1 MDTRLLMMQLAYLLS
16 AVLFILGLK
25 RLSHPDTARGGNQ
38 LAAIGMLVAVVATL
52 VGGEIITWQWIIG
65 GLLIG
70 AVVGGLM
77 ARLVKMTA
85 MPQMVGLFNGFGGL
99 ASGLVAAAEYLRYT
113 HGKVI
118 ESGAVVSDVP
128 LDSSVSILIGTLIGA
143 VTFSGS
149 LVAFGKLQ
157 GVVTE
162 KAVKFTGQQVLNAGL
177 FVGILALMG
186 WLIITTP
193 EAISAADPASVNLW
207 YWVLWGAAMLLG
219 ILLVI
224 PIGGADMPV
233 VVSLLNSYS
242 GLAAS
247 AAGFVLNNNVLIIS
261 GALVGASGL
270 ILTRI
275 MCKAMNRSLANVIFG
290 SFGEAAGK
298 GPVAKG
304 EKRTMADVNDVQA
317 DDVAMLL
324 AYAKQVVIVPGYGLA
339 VAQAQHKLRE
349 LCDNLE
355 SRGVNVKYVVHPVAG
370 RMPGHMNVLLAEA
383 NVPYNQLYEPEDVNP
398 DMANVDACLV
408 VGANDVVNPAARDDP
423 DSDLYG
429 MPIIEVDRSKH
440 TVVMKRSLNPGFAG
454 LDNELFYLRNTMM
467 LFGDAGDSIGRILEE
482 VKQL

>member
-1 MDTRLLMMQLAYLLS
+1 METRVLIMQLAYLVS
-16 AVLFILGLK
+16 AVLFITGLK
-25 RLSHPDTARGGNQ
+25 RLSHPDTARGGNR
-38 LAAIGMLVAVVATL
+38 LAAIGMLLAIVATL
-52 VGGEIITWQWIIG
+52 VGEQILTWQWIIG

-70 AVVGGLM
+70 TVVGGFM
-77 ARLVKMTA
+77 ARFVKMTA

-99 ASGLVAAAEYLRYT
+99 ASGLVAAAEFLRYSMGVAGT
-113 HGKVI
+113 A
-118 ESGAVVSDVP
+118 EVP
-128 LDSSVSILIGTLIGA
+128 VDASISIMLGTLIGA

-157 GVVTE
+157 GIVTE
-162 KAVKFTGQQVLNAGL
+162 KAVRYPAQQFLNAVL
-177 FVGILALMG
+177 FLGILAVMAYLVVMTPDAIVG
-186 WLIITTP
+186 SDTGTVNIIYY
-193 EAISAADPASVNLW
+193 A
-207 YWVLWGAAMLLG
+207 LWGAAMLLG
-219 ILLVI
+219 VLLVI

-247 AAGFVLNNNVLIIS
+247 AAGFVLNNNALIIS

-290 SFGEAAGK
+290 SFGQVAGK
-298 GPVAKG
+298 ELVKG

-398 DMANVDACLV
+398 DIANVDACLV
-408 VGANDVVNPAARDDP
+408 VGANDVVNPAARDEP
-423 DSDLYG
+423 ASDLYG
-429 MPIIEVDRSKH
+429 MPIIEVDRAKH

-467 LFGDAGDSIGRILEE
+467 LFGDAADSIGRILEE

>member
-1 MDTRLLMMQLAYLLS
+1 METRVLLMQLAYLLS

-25 RLSHPDTARGGNQ
+25 RLSHPDTARGGNR
-38 LAAIGMLVAVVATL
+38 LAAIGMLLAIVATL
-52 VGGEIITWQWIIG
+52 VGEQMLTWQWIVA

-70 AVVGGLM
+70 SVVGGFM

-99 ASGLVAAAEYLRYT
+99 ASGLVAAAEYLRYSMGVAGT
-113 HGKVI
+113 
-118 ESGAVVSDVP
+118 ADVP
-128 LDSSVSILIGTLIGA
+128 LDGSISIMLGTMIGA

-157 GVVTE
+157 GIVTE
-162 KAVKFTGQQVLNAGL
+162 KAVKFRGQQSLNALL
-177 FVGILALMG
+177 FLGIISVMAYLVLM
-186 WLIITTP
+186 TP
-193 EAISAADPASVNLW
+193 GAIAVSDTGTVNIV
-207 YWVLWGAAMLLG
+207 YYALWGTAMLIG
-219 ILLVI
+219 VLLVI

-247 AAGFVLNNNVLIIS
+247 AAGFVLNNNALIIS

-290 SFGEAAGK
+290 TFGETTGG

-398 DMANVDACLV
+398 DITNVDACLV
-408 VGANDVVNPAARDDP
+408 VGANDVVNPAARDEP
-423 DSDLYG
+423 ASDLYG
-429 MPIIEVDRSKH
+429 MPIIEVDRAKH

-467 LFGDAGDSIGRILEE
+467 LFGDAADSIGRILEE

>member
-1 MDTRLLMMQLAYLLS
+1 METRVLFMQLAYLLS

-25 RLSHPDTARGGNQ
+25 RLSHPDTARGGNR
-38 LAAIGMLVAVVATL
+38 LAAIGMLLAIVATL
-52 VGGEIITWQWIIG
+52 VGEQILTWQWIIA

-70 AVVGGLM
+70 TVIGGFM
-77 ARLVKMTA
+77 ARFVKMTA
-85 MPQMVGLFNGFGGL
+85 MPQMVGLFNGLGGL
-99 ASGLVAAAEYLRYT
+99 ASGLVAAAEFLRYSMGVAGT
-113 HGKVI
+113 
-118 ESGAVVSDVP
+118 ADVP
-128 LDSSVSILIGTLIGA
+128 LDGSISIMLGTLIGA

-149 LVAFGKLQ
+149 LIAFGKLQ
-157 GVVTE
+157 GIVTE
-162 KAVKFTGQQVLNAGL
+162 KAVKYPGQQVLNAIL
-177 FVGILALMG
+177 FLGILAAMAYLILM
-186 WLIITTP
+186 TP
-193 EAISAADPASVNLW
+193 EAIAATDTGTVNIV
-207 YWVLWGAAMLLG
+207 YYALWGGAMLLG
-219 ILLVI
+219 VLLVI

-290 SFGEAAGK
+290 SFGQTTGG
-298 GPVAKG
+298 GPVATG
-304 EKRTMADVNDVQA
+304 EKRTMADVNAVQA

-383 NVPYNQLYEPEDVNP
+383 NVPYNQLYEPDDVNP
-398 DMANVDACLV
+398 DITNVDACLV

-423 DSDLYG
+423 NSDLYG
-429 MPIIEVDRSKH
+429 MPIIEVDRAKH
-440 TVVMKRSLNPGFAG
+440 CVVMKRSLNPDFAG
-454 LDNELFYLRNTMM
+454 VDNELFYLRNTMM
-467 LFGDAGDSIGRILEE
+467 FFGDAADSIGRILEE

>member
-1 MDTRLLMMQLAYLLS
+1 METRVLIMQLAYLLS

-25 RLSHPDTARGGNQ
+25 RLSHPDTARGGNR
-38 LAAIGMLVAVVATL
+38 LAAIGMLLAVVATL
-52 VGGEIITWQWIIG
+52 VGEQILTWQWIVA
-65 GLLIG
+65 GLLVG
-70 AVVGGLM
+70 TVVGGFM

-99 ASGLVAAAEYLRYT
+99 ASGLVAAAEYLRYSLGVAGT
-113 HGKVI
+113 
-118 ESGAVVSDVP
+118 ADVP
-128 LDSSVSILIGTLIGA
+128 LDSSISIMAGTLIGA

-149 LVAFGKLQ
+149 LIAFGKLQ

-162 KAVKFTGQQVLNAGL
+162 KAVKFAGQQVLNALL
-177 FVGILALMG
+177 FLGILTAMAYLV
-186 WLIITTP
+186 LVTP
-193 EAISAADPASVNLW
+193 DAIAATETGTINIVYYA
-207 YWVLWGAAMLLG
+207 LWGGAMVLG
-219 ILLVI
+219 LLLVI

-275 MCKAMNRSLANVIFG
+275 MCKAMNRSLVNVIFG
-290 SFGEAAGK
+290 TFGETTAG
-298 GPVAKG
+298 GPRAKG
-304 EKRTMADVNDVQA
+304 EKRTMADVNSA
-317 DDVAMLL
+317 GPDDVAMLL
-324 AYAKQVVIVPGYGLA
+324 AYAKQVAIVPGYGLA

-355 SRGVNVKYVVHPVAG
+355 GRGVNVKYVIHPVAG

-398 DMANVDACLV
+398 DITNVDACLV
-408 VGANDVVNPAARDDP
+408 VGANDVVNPAARDEP

-429 MPIIEVDRSKH
+429 MPIIEVDRAKH
-440 TVVMKRSLNPGFAG
+440 CVVLKRSLNPGFAG

-467 LFGDAGDSIGRILEE
+467 LFGDAADSIGRILEQ
-482 VKQL
+482 VKEL

>member
-1 MDTRLLMMQLAYLLS
+1 METRVLIMQLAYLVS
-16 AVLFILGLK
+16 AVLFITGLK
-25 RLSHPDTARGGNQ
+25 RLSHPDTARGGNR
-38 LAAIGMLVAVVATL
+38 LAAIGMLLAIVATL
-52 VGGEIITWQWIIG
+52 VGEQILTWQWIIG

-70 AVVGGLM
+70 TVVGGFM
-77 ARLVKMTA
+77 ARFVKMTA

-99 ASGLVAAAEYLRYT
+99 ASGLVAAAEFLRYSMGVAGT
-113 HGKVI
+113 AKVPVD
-118 ESGAVVSDVP
+118 A
-128 LDSSVSILIGTLIGA
+128 SISIMLGTLIGA

-157 GVVTE
+157 GIVTE
-162 KAVKFTGQQVLNAGL
+162 KAVRYPAQKFLNAVL
-177 FVGILALMG
+177 FLGILAAMAYLVVMTPDAIAASDTG
-186 WLIITTP
+186 TVNIIYY
-193 EAISAADPASVNLW
+193 A
-207 YWVLWGAAMLLG
+207 LWGAAMLLG
-219 ILLVI
+219 VLLVI

-247 AAGFVLNNNVLIIS
+247 AAGFVLSNNVLIIS

-290 SFGEAAGK
+290 SFGQVAGK
-298 GPVAKG
+298 ELVKG

-398 DMANVDACLV
+398 DIANVDACLV
-408 VGANDVVNPAARDDP
+408 VGANDVVNPAARDEP
-423 DSDLYG
+423 ASDLYG
-429 MPIIEVDRSKH
+429 MPIIEVDRAKH

-467 LFGDAGDSIGRILEE
+467 LFGDAADSIGRILEE
-482 VKQL
+482 LKQL

>member
-1 MDTRLLMMQLAYLLS
+1 METRVLIMQLAYLVS
-16 AVLFILGLK
+16 AVLFITGLK
-25 RLSHPDTARGGNQ
+25 RLSHPDTARGGNR
-38 LAAIGMLVAVVATL
+38 LAAIGMLLAIVATL
-52 VGGEIITWQWIIG
+52 VGEQILTWQWIIG

-70 AVVGGLM
+70 TVVGGFM
-77 ARLVKMTA
+77 ARFVKMTA

-99 ASGLVAAAEYLRYT
+99 ASGLVAAAEYLRYSMGVAGT
-113 HGKVI
+113 
-118 ESGAVVSDVP
+118 ADVP
-128 LDSSVSILIGTLIGA
+128 VDASISIMLGTLIGA

-157 GVVTE
+157 GIVTE
-162 KAVKFTGQQVLNAGL
+162 KAVRYPAQQFLNAVL
-177 FVGILALMG
+177 FLGILAAMAYLVVMTPDAIAASDAG
-186 WLIITTP
+186 TMNIIYY
-193 EAISAADPASVNLW
+193 A
-207 YWVLWGAAMLLG
+207 LWGAAMLLG
-219 ILLVI
+219 VLLVI

-290 SFGEAAGK
+290 SFGQVAGK
-298 GPVAKG
+298 ELVKG

-398 DMANVDACLV
+398 DIANVDACLV

-423 DSDLYG
+423 ASDLYG
-429 MPIIEVDRSKH
+429 MPIIEVDRAKH

-454 LDNELFYLRNTMM
+454 LDNELFYNRNTMM
-467 LFGDAGDSIGRILEE
+467 LFGDAADSIGRILEE

>member
-1 MDTRLLMMQLAYLLS
+1 METRVLFMQLAYLLS
-16 AVLFILGLK
+16 AVLFIFGLK
-25 RLSHPDTARGGNQ
+25 RLSHPDTARGGNR
-38 LAAIGMLVAVVATL
+38 LAAVGMLLALVATL
-52 VGGEIITWQWIIG
+52 VGEHIMTWQWIIA
-65 GLLIG
+65 GLLVG
-70 AVVGGLM
+70 TVVGGFM

-99 ASGLVAAAEYLRYT
+99 ASGLVAAAEYLRYSMGVAGT
-113 HGKVI
+113 
-118 ESGAVVSDVP
+118 ADVP
-128 LDSSVSILIGTLIGA
+128 LDASISIMLGTLIGA

-157 GVVTE
+157 GIVTE
-162 KAVKFTGQQVLNAGL
+162 KAVKFPGQQVVNAGL
-177 FVGILALMG
+177 FLGILALMAYLVVMTPG
-186 WLIITTP
+186 GIAAGDTSALNLVYYGLWL
-193 EAISAADPASVNLW
+193 
-207 YWVLWGAAMLLG
+207 AAMIIG
-219 ILLVI
+219 VLLVI

-247 AAGFVLNNNVLIIS
+247 AAGFVLSNNVLIIS

-290 SFGEAAGK
+290 TFGQVAGK
-298 GPVAKG
+298 ELVKG
-304 EKRTMADVNDVQA
+304 EKRTMADVNDVQP

-355 SRGVNVKYVVHPVAG
+355 KRGVTVKYVVHPVAG

-398 DMANVDACLV
+398 DIANVDACLV
-408 VGANDVVNPAARDDP
+408 VGANDVVNPAARDEP
-423 DSDLYG
+423 ASDLYG
-429 MPIIEVDRSKH
+429 MPIIEVDRAKH

-467 LFGDAGDSIGRILEE
+467 LFGDAADSIGRILEE

>member
-1 MDTRLLMMQLAYLLS
+1 METRVLIMQLAYLLS

-25 RLSHPDTARGGNQ
+25 RLSHPDTARGGNR
-38 LAAIGMLVAVVATL
+38 LAAIGMLLAIVATL
-52 VGGEIITWQWIIG
+52 VGEQILTWQWIIA

-70 AVVGGLM
+70 TVIGGFM
-77 ARLVKMTA
+77 ARFVKMTA
-85 MPQMVGLFNGFGGL
+85 MPQMVGLFNGLGGL
-99 ASGLVAAAEYLRYT
+99 ASGLVAAAEFLRYSMGVAGT
-113 HGKVI
+113 
-118 ESGAVVSDVP
+118 ADVP
-128 LDSSVSILIGTLIGA
+128 LDGSISIMLGTLIGA

-149 LVAFGKLQ
+149 LIAFGKLQ
-157 GVVTE
+157 GIVTE
-162 KAVKFTGQQVLNAGL
+162 KAVKYPGQQFLNAIL
-177 FVGILALMG
+177 FLGILAVMAYLTLM
-186 WLIITTP
+186 TP
-193 EAISAADPASVNLW
+193 EAIAASDTGTVNVV
-207 YWVLWGAAMLLG
+207 YYALWGAAILLG
-219 ILLVI
+219 VLLVI

-242 GLAAS
+242 GLAAA

-290 SFGEAAGK
+290 SFGQTTGG
-298 GPVAKG
+298 GPVATG
-304 EKRTMADVNDVQA
+304 EKRTMADVNAVQA

-383 NVPYNQLYEPEDVNP
+383 NVPYNQLYEPDDVNP
-398 DMANVDACLV
+398 DITNVDACLV

-423 DSDLYG
+423 NSDLYG
-429 MPIIEVDRSKH
+429 MPIIEVDRAKH
-440 TVVMKRSLNPGFAG
+440 CVVMKRSLNPGFAG
-454 LDNELFYLRNTMM
+454 VDNELFYLRNTMM
-467 LFGDAGDSIGRILEE
+467 FFGDAADSIGRILEE

>member
-1 MDTRLLMMQLAYLLS
+1 METRVLIMQLAYLLS

-25 RLSHPDTARGGNQ
+25 RLSHPDTARGGNR
-38 LAAIGMLVAVVATL
+38 LAAIGMLLAIVATL
-52 VGGEIITWQWIIG
+52 IGEQILTWQWIIA

-70 AVVGGLM
+70 TVIGGFM
-77 ARLVKMTA
+77 ARFVKMTA
-85 MPQMVGLFNGFGGL
+85 MPQMVGLFNGLGGL
-99 ASGLVAAAEYLRYT
+99 ASGLVAAAEFLRYSMGVAET
-113 HGKVI
+113 AH
-118 ESGAVVSDVP
+118 VP
-128 LDSSVSILIGTLIGA
+128 LDGSISIMIGTLIGA

-149 LVAFGKLQ
+149 LIAFGKLQ
-157 GVVTE
+157 GIVTE
-162 KAVKFTGQQVLNAGL
+162 KAVKYPGQQFLNAIL
-177 FVGILALMG
+177 FLGILAVMAYLTLM
-186 WLIITTP
+186 TP
-193 EAISAADPASVNLW
+193 EAIAASDTGTVNVV
-207 YWVLWGAAMLLG
+207 YYALWGAAILLG
-219 ILLVI
+219 VLLVI

-290 SFGEAAGK
+290 SFGQTTGG
-298 GPVAKG
+298 GPVATG

-355 SRGVNVKYVVHPVAG
+355 GRGVNVKYVVHPVAG

-398 DMANVDACLV
+398 DITNVDVCLV
-408 VGANDVVNPAARDDP
+408 VGANDVVNPAARDEP
-423 DSDLYG
+423 ASDLYG
-429 MPIIEVDRSKH
+429 MPIIEVDRAKH
-440 TVVMKRSLNPGFAG
+440 CVVMKRSLNPGFAG
-454 LDNELFYLRNTMM
+454 VDNELFYLRNTMM
-467 LFGDAGDSIGRILEE
+467 LFGDAADSIGRILEE

>member
-1 MDTRLLMMQLAYLLS
+1 METRVLIMQLAYLVS
-16 AVLFILGLK
+16 AVLFITGLK

-38 LAAIGMLVAVVATL
+38 LAAIGMLLAIVATL
-52 VGGEIITWQWIIG
+52 VGEQILTWQWIIG

-70 AVVGGLM
+70 TVVGGFM
-77 ARLVKMTA
+77 ARFVKMTA

-99 ASGLVAAAEYLRYT
+99 ASGLVAAAEYLRYSMGVAGT
-113 HGKVI
+113 
-118 ESGAVVSDVP
+118 ADVP
-128 LDSSVSILIGTLIGA
+128 VDASVSIMIGTLIGA

-157 GVVTE
+157 GIVTE
-162 KAVKFTGQQVLNAGL
+162 KAVKYPAQQFFNAVLFL
-177 FVGILALMG
+177 GILAVMAYLVVMTPG
-186 WLIITTP
+186 AIEGADTGTINIIYY
-193 EAISAADPASVNLW
+193 A
-207 YWVLWGAAMLLG
+207 LWGAAMLLG

-247 AAGFVLNNNVLIIS
+247 AAGFVLNNNALIIS

-290 SFGEAAGK
+290 SFGQVAGK
-298 GPVAKG
+298 ELVAG

-398 DMANVDACLV
+398 DIANVDACLV
-408 VGANDVVNPAARDDP
+408 VGANDVVNPAARDEP
-423 DSDLYG
+423 ASDLYG
-429 MPIIEVDRSKH
+429 MPIIEVDRAKH

-467 LFGDAGDSIGRILEE
+467 LFGDAADSIGRILEE

>member
-1 MDTRLLMMQLAYLLS
+1 METRVLIMQLAYLVS
-16 AVLFILGLK
+16 AVLFITGLK
-25 RLSHPDTARGGNQ
+25 RLSHPDTARGGNR
-38 LAAIGMLVAVVATL
+38 LAAIGMLLAIVATL
-52 VGGEIITWQWIIG
+52 VGEQILTWQWIIG

-70 AVVGGLM
+70 TVVGGFM
-77 ARLVKMTA
+77 ARFVKMTA

-99 ASGLVAAAEYLRYT
+99 ASGLVAAAEFLRYSMGVAGT
-113 HGKVI
+113 A
-118 ESGAVVSDVP
+118 EVP
-128 LDSSVSILIGTLIGA
+128 VDASISIMLGTLIGA

-157 GVVTE
+157 GIVTE
-162 KAVKFTGQQVLNAGL
+162 KAVRYPAQKFLNAVL
-177 FVGILALMG
+177 FLGILAAMAYLVVMTPDAIAASDTG
-186 WLIITTP
+186 TVNIIYY
-193 EAISAADPASVNLW
+193 A
-207 YWVLWGAAMLLG
+207 LWGGAMLLG
-219 ILLVI
+219 VLLVI

-290 SFGEAAGK
+290 SFGQVAGK
-298 GPVAKG
+298 ELVKG
-304 EKRTMADVNDVQA
+304 EKRTMADVNDVKA

-398 DMANVDACLV
+398 DIANVDACLV
-408 VGANDVVNPAARDDP
+408 VGANDVVNPAARDEP
-423 DSDLYG
+423 ASDLYG
-429 MPIIEVDRSKH
+429 MPIIEVDRAKH

-467 LFGDAGDSIGRILEE
+467 LFGDAADSIGRILEE
-482 VKQL
+482 LKQL

>member
-1 MDTRLLMMQLAYLLS
+1 METRVLIMQLAYLVS
-16 AVLFILGLK
+16 AVLFITGLK
-25 RLSHPDTARGGNQ
+25 RLSHPDTARSGNR
-38 LAAIGMLVAVVATL
+38 LAAIGMLLAIVATL
-52 VGGEIITWQWIIG
+52 VGEQILTWQWIIG

-70 AVVGGLM
+70 TVVGGFM
-77 ARLVKMTA
+77 ARFVKMTA

-99 ASGLVAAAEYLRYT
+99 ASGLVAAAEFLRYSMGVAGT
-113 HGKVI
+113 A
-118 ESGAVVSDVP
+118 EVP
-128 LDSSVSILIGTLIGA
+128 VDASISIMLGTLIGA

-157 GVVTE
+157 GIVTE
-162 KAVKFTGQQVLNAGL
+162 KAVRYPAQKFLNAVL
-177 FVGILALMG
+177 FLGILAAMAYLVVMTPDAIAASDTG
-186 WLIITTP
+186 TVNIIYY
-193 EAISAADPASVNLW
+193 A
-207 YWVLWGAAMLLG
+207 LWGGAMLLG
-219 ILLVI
+219 VLLVI

-247 AAGFVLNNNVLIIS
+247 AAGFVLSNNVLIIS

-290 SFGEAAGK
+290 SFGQVAGK
-298 GPVAKG
+298 ELVKG
-304 EKRTMADVNDVQA
+304 EKRTMADVNDVKA

-398 DMANVDACLV
+398 DIANVDACLV
-408 VGANDVVNPAARDDP
+408 VGANDVVNPAARDEP
-423 DSDLYG
+423 ASDLYG
-429 MPIIEVDRSKH
+429 MPIIEVDRAKH

-467 LFGDAGDSIGRILEE
+467 LFGDAADSIGRILEE
-482 VKQL
+482 LKQL

>member
-1 MDTRLLMMQLAYLLS
+1 MDTRFLMMQLAYLLS

-38 LAAIGMLVAVVATL
+38 LAAIGMLIAVVATL
-52 VGGEIITWQWIIG
+52 VGGEIVTWQWIIG

-70 AVVGGLM
+70 TVVGGLM

-99 ASGLVAAAEYLRYT
+99 ASGLVAAAEYLRYSMGVAGT
-113 HGKVI
+113 SH
-118 ESGAVVSDVP
+118 VP
-128 LDSSVSILIGTLIGA
+128 LDASLSIMLGTLIGA

-157 GVVTE
+157 GIVTE
-162 KAVKFTGQQVLNAGL
+162 KAVKFPGQQALNAGL
-177 FVGILALMG
+177 FLGILALMG
-186 WLIITTP
+186 WLIYETP
-193 EAISAADPASVNLW
+193 LAIAAADAGTVNLA
-207 YWVLWGAAMLLG
+207 YWGLWGAAMLLG

-290 SFGEAAGK
+290 SFGQTAGK

-423 DSDLYG
+423 NSDLYG
-429 MPIIEVDRSKH
+429 MPIIEVDRAKH
-440 TVVMKRSLNPGFAG
+440 CVVMKRSLNPGFAG

>member
-1 MDTRLLMMQLAYLLS
+1 METRVLIMQLAYLVS
-16 AVLFILGLK
+16 AVLFITGLK
-25 RLSHPDTARGGNQ
+25 RLSHPDTARGGNR
-38 LAAIGMLVAVVATL
+38 LAAIGMLLAIVATL
-52 VGGEIITWQWIIG
+52 VGEQILTWQWIVG

-70 AVVGGLM
+70 TVVGGFM
-77 ARLVKMTA
+77 ARFVKMTA
-85 MPQMVGLFNGFGGL
+85 MPQMVGLFNGLGGL
-99 ASGLVAAAEYLRYT
+99 ASGLVAAAEYLRYSMGVAGT
-113 HGKVI
+113 
-118 ESGAVVSDVP
+118 ADVP
-128 LDSSVSILIGTLIGA
+128 VDASISIMLGTLIGA

-157 GVVTE
+157 GIVTE
-162 KAVKFTGQQVLNAGL
+162 KAIRYPAQKFLNAVL
-177 FVGILALMG
+177 FLGILAVMAYLTVM
-186 WLIITTP
+186 TP
-193 EAISAADPASVNLW
+193 GAIAGADTSTVNIV
-207 YWVLWGAAMLLG
+207 YYALWGAAMLLG
-219 ILLVI
+219 VLLVI

-290 SFGEAAGK
+290 SFGQVAGK
-298 GPVAKG
+298 ELVKG

-398 DMANVDACLV
+398 DIANVDACLV
-408 VGANDVVNPAARDDP
+408 VGANDVVNPAARDEP
-423 DSDLYG
+423 ASDLYG
-429 MPIIEVDRSKH
+429 MPIIEVDRAKH
-440 TVVMKRSLNPGFAG
+440 AVVMKRSLNPGFAG

-467 LFGDAGDSIGRILEE
+467 LFGDAADSIGRILEE